1 MAQTSR
7 PTMQKITII
16 NGANLNLLG
25 KRETDIY
32 GNQPFEVFFENLR
45 QKYAKVCELE
55 YFQSNIEGE
64 IINKIHQIG
73 FAQHKIILNAGA
85 YTHTSIAIADAL
97 RAVPTQAVEVHISN
111 VFKREKFRQIS
122 FLSEVCVGTIG
133 GLGYKGY
140 ELAILYFL
148 EL

>member
-1 MAQTSR
+1 MK
-7 PTMQKITII
+7 KITLI

-32 GNQPFEVFFENLR
+32 GNQPFETFFENLR
-45 QKYAKVCELE
+45 QKYEKVCDLF

-73 FAQHKIILNAGA
+73 FAQHQIILNAGA
-85 YTHTSIAIADAL
+85 YSHTSIAIADAL

-111 VFKREKFRQIS
+111 VAKREKFRHAS
-122 FLSEVCVGTIG
+122 FLSAVCVGTIG

-140 ELAILYFL
+140 ELAILYL
-148 EL
+148 LDN

>member
-1 MAQTSR
+1 ME
-7 PTMQKITII
+7 KIIII

-32 GNQPFEVFFENLR
+32 GNQPFEAFFENLR
-45 QKYAKVCELE
+45 QKYEKNVQLV

-64 IINKIHQIG
+64 IINKIHEIG
-73 FAQHKIILNAGA
+73 FDNHKIIINAGA
-85 YTHTSIAIADAL
+85 YSHTSIAIADAL

-111 VFKREKFRQIS
+111 VFKREKFRQHS
-122 FLSEVCVGTIG
+122 VLSDVCVGTIG

-140 ELAILYFL
+140 ELAILYFIN
-148 EL
+148 

>member
-1 MAQTSR
+1 
-7 PTMQKITII
+7 MQNIIII

-32 GNQPFEVFFENLR
+32 GNQPFETFFEKLL
-45 QKYAKVCELE
+45 QKYEKNVNLV

-73 FAQHKIILNAGA
+73 FQDYKIIINAGA
-85 YTHTSIAIADAL
+85 FTHTSIAIADAL
-97 RAVPTQAVEVHISN
+97 RAVTAACVEVHISN
-111 VFKREKFRQIS
+111 VFNRETFRQHS
-122 FLSEVCVGTIG
+122 FLSAVCVGTIG

-148 EL
+148 E